1 MDLVSIVG
9 LVGSV
14 LSLVSNIPQLWKV
27 RKNNSTNDLHSYSIT
42 MHIFSGVV
50 WSVYGFLSEAYILC
64 IESGIVALI
73 YFFILIAIIRDRCC
87 ISKTNDDNTLQK
99 NLRNV

>member
-9 LVGSV
+9 LVGSI

-27 RKNNSTNDLHSYSIT
+27 RNINSTNDLHSYSIT
-42 MHIFSGVV
+42 MHIFSGAV

-64 IESGIVALI
+64 IESGVVALI
-73 YFFILIAIIRDRCC
+73 YFLILIAIIRDRCC
-87 ISKTNDDNTLQK
+87 ISTDKTPQK
-99 NLRNV
+99 KLTNV